1 MQKSRSFSWRTKGS
15 LLCMRLSI
23 WVVWMGNKEYNTKYN
38 YLSATEESEMRYAVV
53 DNATLTAV
61 QRLLG
66 DIPIYNKHAIDGDI
80 LAFET
85 LIQSKSSPN

>member
-1 MQKSRSFSWRTKGS
+1 M
-15 LLCMRLSI
+15 
-23 WVVWMGNKEYNTKYN
+23 MG
-38 YLSATEESEMRYAVV
+38 YAII

-66 DIPIYNKHAIDGDI
+66 EIPIYNKHAIDGDI

-85 LIQSKSSPN
+85 LIQSILFFDEVCYINDYKEEYREERN